1 MLNRITLLVLL
12 VAGLIAGLST
22 GLAADVPAAPDTNDQ
37 SAIQEAADWIG
48 HKNQVETE
56 FRYVMTC
63 RVRFV
68 FFWGGKDDVGGG
80 YVRIGKAQGDE
91 RQEMVQILFGSD
103 PAKAPLSINRWGAG
117 TEVLRL
123 QDSGAPVSSAF
134 FGFMKSSKG
143 QSVFAMRSELSKEK
157 SSGTHLFEGIISRV
171 DADRALTASVPYQSN
186 RDFDLKQYG
195 DAEKAAL
202 QELETDPARH
212 VGRVDGADRKQCP
225 RVGEFLTTILQ
236 LMSDATSGHATPES
250 LSYMY
255 NDRHYTATML
265 SVEPVAERVV
275 HVQYHAN
282 GGSLDRTYRN
292 MKSARFEVACSE
304 TGTKSN
310 FEILLGTQGDLRGKP
325 VQINYQPNWWFQIVL
340 NLEPNL
346 PVTASLSH

>member
-1 MLNRITLLVLL
+1 MR
-12 VAGLIAGLST
+12 
-22 GLAADVPAAPDTNDQ
+22 
-37 SAIQEAADWIG
+37 
-48 HKNQVETE
+48 
-56 FRYVMTC
+56 
-63 RVRFV
+63 
-68 FFWGGKDDVGGG
+68 
-80 YVRIGKAQGDE
+80 
-91 RQEMVQILFGSD
+91 
-103 PAKAPLSINRWGAG
+103 
-117 TEVLRL
+117 
-123 QDSGAPVSSAF
+123 
-134 FGFMKSSKG
+134 SSKG

-212 VGRVDGADRKQCP
+212 IGRVDGADRKQCP

-255 NDRHYTATML
+255 NARHYTATML
-265 SVEPVAERVV
+265 SVEPVAERTV

-304 TGTKSN
+304 TEPNPTLKS
-310 FEILLGTQGDLRGKP
+310 FWERRATCAASRCKSITS
-325 VQINYQPNWWFQIVL
+325 QIGGQIVL

-346 PVTASLSH
+346 PVTASLAH